1 MARALARAEGR
12 LRFGRGLLLCA
23 GLGLGALPFGAA
35 GTARAQEA
43 GSDTA
48 AMVAAFEK
56 MPKRPKVRA
65 IVGVETCGTRS
76 LIIAPCTDTGVASD
90 ETEVLVQPPKEYQP
104 VDPAIAIGLRIQFDL
119 DSAVLRPD
127 GAARLSG
134 VCEAMKLADVEK
146 FQVIGHTDTRGTETY
161 NLVLSR
167 LRAVAVTRYL
177 EEDCG
182 IAAERLEAVG
192 VGEAYPY
199 DASHPRDAVNR
210 RVEFQA
216 LY

>member
-1 MARALARAEGR
+1 MARARPQAEARLRLACGLLLGAGLSLAPMPFGGGGAARAEV
-12 LRFGRGLLLCA
+12 A
-23 GLGLGALPFGAA
+23 VD
-35 GTARAQEA
+35 
-43 GSDTA
+43 DTA
-48 AMVAAFEK
+48 ALVAAFEK
-56 MPKRPKVRA
+56 MPKRDKVRA
-65 IVGVETCGTRS
+65 IVSPEPCGTRS
-76 LIIAPCTDTGVASD
+76 LIIAPCTDTGVD
-90 ETEVLVQPPKEYQP
+90 NGETGVQVQTPDRYQP

-119 DSAVLRPD
+119 DSAVLRAD
-127 GAARLSG
+127 EAARLSG
-134 VCEAMKLADVEK
+134 VCEAMKLADVDK
-146 FQVIGHTDTRGTETY
+146 FQVIGHTDTRGTEAY

-182 IAAERLEAVG
+182 IAVERLEAVG

-216 LY
+216 LN